1 MHMHLMVLM
10 DTVVNACETG
20 EVEIE
25 PEARHLPKNI
35 SGTAPPSQQELV
47 RKHQSRAGEISS
59 NERTHRKKFSS
70 SAAIFNFS
78 CSGRLEREK
87 KFYQGGE

>member
-1 MHMHLMVLM
+1 MVLM

-35 SGTAPPSQQELV
+35 
-47 RKHQSRAGEISS
+47 
-59 NERTHRKKFSS
+59 
-70 SAAIFNFS
+70 
-78 CSGRLEREK
+78 
-87 KFYQGGE
+87 QGLHLQANKNLSVNIGPGLTDKNSTFWLHKM